1 VVKMSLLS
9 EHMRAIACELEI
21 MVVRAGVTM
30 PPRALTLINE
40 LHDWIGDLEE
50 SDKRLEWAY
59 SEGDEDDE

>member
-1 VVKMSLLS
+1 MSLIS

-21 MVVRAGVTM
+21 VVVRAGVTM

-50 SDKRLEWAY
+50 SDKRLPCDCHNATW
-59 SEGDEDDE
+59 ED

>member
-1 VVKMSLLS
+1 MSLIS
-9 EHMRAIACELEI
+9 ESMRACACELEI